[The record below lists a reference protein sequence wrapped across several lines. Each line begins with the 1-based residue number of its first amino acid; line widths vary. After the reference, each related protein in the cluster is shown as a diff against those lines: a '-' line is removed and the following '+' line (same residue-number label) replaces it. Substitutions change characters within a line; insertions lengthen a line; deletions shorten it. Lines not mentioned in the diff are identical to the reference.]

1 MGEETFGIWCSP
13 DLHIAS
19 SKEAADTTTT
29 TPRRYRSDRSGRGGD
44 ACNAGKGI
52 ASPAACPVA
61 GEPSRPHVPAT
72 VDSFFF
78 FAAKWSISYS

>member
-44 ACNAGKGI
+44 ACNAGKESPHLPRVRLL
-52 ASPAACPVA
+52 ASLP
-61 GEPSRPHVPAT
+61 GRMGRRPWT
-72 VDSFFF
+72 RS
-78 FAAKWSISYS
+78 SSSQLNISYS

>member
-13 DLHIAS
+13 DLHIARRQQ
-19 SKEAADTTTT
+19 TPPPPPP
-29 TPRRYRSDRSGRGGD
+29 PRRYRSDRSGRGGD